1 MVASQSVRYGGKASV
16 PNIGTRTG
24 YTFKGWFTSSD
35 GGNTFSDTAFDFDTV
50 ITGNVSLYAKWE
62 EKTVSYTVKHLWQ
75 NIENDNYTQH
85 ESETLS
91 GKFGEQTEATAKTYT
106 GFTVQTFSQ
115 QAITENSM
123 VEIRYKRNAYT
134 INFDSK
140 GGSAVASQSVRY
152 GGKAEV
158 PSEPTKSPYD
168 LVGWYT
174 STDGG
179 ETLSD
184 TVFDFDTAITV
195 DITLYAKW
203 YLDLS
208 NCTAENV
215 VAKIEAMTE
224 SGTVVVSDFISYGS
238 EIFIN
243 LKEAINKKTFGVGI
257 DLKGLTCNTKTNL
270 TKNFTTVQD
279 KLGTI

>member
-35 GGNTFSDTAFDFDTV
+35 GGNTFSDTAFAFETA
-50 ITGNVSLYAKWE
+50 ITGNVSLYVNFE
-62 EKTVSYTVKHLWQ
+62 VISYTV
-75 NIENDNYTQH
+75 T
-85 ESETLS
+85 
-91 GKFGEQTEATAKTYT
+91 
-106 GFTVQTFSQ
+106 
-115 QAITENSM
+115 
-123 VEIRYKRNAYT
+123 
-134 INFDSK
+134 FDSK
-140 GGSAVASQSVRY
+140 GGSAVDSQIVNH
-152 GGKAEV
+152 GGKATA
-158 PSEPTKSPYD
+158 PTRPTSVAYD
-168 LVGWYT
+168 FVGWYT

-184 TVFDFDTAITV
+184 TVFDFDTEITG
-195 DITLYAKW
+195 DITLYANW

-270 TKNFTTVQD
+270 TKNFKDSVNLINITLPNFIYQIDNYAFEGCTNLESV
-279 KLGTI
+279 TIPDSVTSIGDFAFRGCTSLTSITIPESVKEIKGYGHL